1 MGDFDMKTDEETLQD
16 YIGRLPAQVGDHN
29 ASLMKAFMAKYQ
41 ALPSEPS
48 TKRLILVVL
57 RLKSISIMMNNAS
70 LDALTEQDIMNLN
83 TAMRKKGMLSAQDY
97 RKTLRR
103 FLRLTDKKKYY
114 DLLESD
120 YLKAAPKKANERLL
134 VDADTFWSQE
144 EINRYLYQS
153 KEHSPMQATW
163 ASLWLGTGCRPHELL
178 NLAKKDV
185 AFDGT
190 YLTVK
195 VQGGKTGKRT
205 IVLNNDSGKGMW
217 NYIQPYWQTLKDED
231 KLFPLTWDGQNK
243 IHRKIC
249 KKSKIGKTKKTNLYI
264 ARKMALTRF
273 YNDYKL
279 IKAATLAGH
288 KPGSKVMANYCAMN
302 EASLKEEDSPK
313 VATRTCPNPSCGIEN
328 EPHQNYC
335 TKCAAPLDKKLF
347 SNIFEK
353 QIEEMIEAKMN
364 FLKGKV
370 ENKALKTLL
379 G

>member
-1 MGDFDMKTDEETLQD
+1 MKTDEQTLQD
-16 YIGRLPAQVGDHN
+16 YISRLPAQIGEHN
-29 ASLMKAFMAKYQ
+29 ASLMKTFIAKYQ

-57 RLKSISIMMNNAS
+57 RLKSISIMMNNAP

-178 NLAKKDV
+178 NLTKKDV
-185 AFDGT
+185 DFDGN

-217 NYIQPYWQTLKDED
+217 NYILPYWQTLKDED
-231 KLFPLTWDGQNK
+231 KTEFSLPTLEELEQEIKQN
-243 IHRKIC
+243 
-249 KKSKIGKTKKTNLYI
+249 
-264 ARKMALTRF
+264 A
-273 YNDYKL
+273 
-279 IKAATLAGH
+279 
-288 KPGSKVMANYCAMN
+288 
-302 EASLKEEDSPK
+302 
-313 VATRTCPNPSCGIEN
+313 EN
-328 EPHQNYC
+328 EWVKTGD
-335 TKCAAPLDKKLF
+335 TKDTANTKDTVDTKDNSNKK
-347 SNIFEK
+347 NTED
-353 QIEEMIEAKMN
+353 
-364 FLKGKV
+364 
-370 ENKALKTLL
+370 NKDTKNTN
-379 G
+379 GGN